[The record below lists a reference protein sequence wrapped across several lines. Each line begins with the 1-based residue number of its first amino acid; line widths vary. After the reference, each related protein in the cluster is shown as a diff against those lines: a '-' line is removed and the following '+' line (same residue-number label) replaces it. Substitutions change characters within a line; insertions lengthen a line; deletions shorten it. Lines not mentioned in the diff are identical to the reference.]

1 MTRNEIISDL
11 FTSKDF
17 NACIKKMK
25 PERLQDDLKA
35 EVGLILCEKP
45 DEKIIEL
52 HESGMLKF
60 YTVRIILNL
69 MQSSSS
75 PFYKKFRMT
84 NVELSNII
92 EPIIIEYDHRKD
104 KAIAEIEN
112 LYWYDREI
120 LKLYAEYGTYR
131 AVEEA
136 TGIPFESIYKT
147 VQKNCHL
154 IRKKVA

>member
-1 MTRNEIISDL
+1 MTRNQIISEL

-25 PERLQDDLKA
+25 PENLQDELKA

-45 DEKIIEL
+45 EDQIVEL
-52 HESGMLKF
+52 WQLGKLKF

-75 PFYKKFRMT
+75 PFYKKFRVS
-84 NVELSNII
+84 NVELSEAI
-92 EPIIIEYDHRKD
+92 EPIIIEYDQRKD
-104 KAIAEIEN
+104 KAMEAIED

-120 LKLYAEYGTYR
+120 LKLYAEHGTYR
-131 AVEEA
+131 KVEEV

-147 VQKNCHL
+147 VQKNCLH